1 MHNTLHRPTPQFYM
15 FYFII
20 LLFYFSLQLP
30 ASPHFS
36 VISQPISLKFGMLIV
51 LDETNRLNIFA
62 SQWDQGSGQGVV
74 TKFYYAL

>member
-1 MHNTLHRPTPQFYM
+1 MEETCQSNSLDWSSLV
-15 FYFII
+15 II
-20 LLFYFSLQLP
+20 LFYFSLQLP

-36 VISQPISLKFGMLIV
+36 VIFQPISLKFGMLIV
-51 LDETNRLNIFA
+51 LHETNRLNIFA